1 MLGLIKNMKIA
12 KIMLSYIILAL
23 AVISTNGCDNE
34 KNTALPYVSKNT
46 NYLGLK
52 DSNGNVIKGIKP
64 PQKIVSLTLR
74 SDEILLDLAEPE
86 NIRALSKWADDPLIS
101 NVVEKAKNISRR
113 AVINE
118 EAIIELEPDLVVL
131 SQSQPYDLVHR
142 LRNMGIL
149 VYVCPLAKTVQDTK
163 DMILD
168 LGILLRR
175 EDEARKILAD
185 MNFVINDI
193 QKKADQIS
201 ESERVTVY
209 RFSVSGGN
217 GGKNSYYDDIC
228 RLAGVINTAGKMH
241 FRGTQLMP
249 KEQVVQMNPDVIF
262 LPTWDYS
269 GKIDLEEYKKE
280 IKKTLEDQKQE
291 DYDSTLKS
299 EAWQAVV
306 DNTTV
311 QKYSK
316 EQQEKIDEM
325 KNSLI
330 DSYKSYAQSQGTDY
344 ETYITSSGQYTVES
358 FEQKVEEAA
367 QESEKQTMIAEA
379 IADKE
384 KIKLDDKTYKKMLK
398 EYAKTYGFEDGD
410 AMEKAYSKDTLKE
423 AMLTDL
429 VKDWLVDNC
438 IQKTDN

>member
-1 MLGLIKNMKIA
+1 MCDNLKAMLGLIKNMKIA
-12 KIMLSYIILAL
+12 KIVLSYIILAL

-34 KNTALPYVSKNT
+34 KNIALPYVSKNT

-101 NVVEKAKNISRR
+101 NVVEKAKNVSRR

-280 IKKTLEDQKQE
+280 IINDPALQTVKAIQTESLYVIPDKHMLSSSQYMVECIKDI
-291 DYDSTLKS
+291 Y
-299 EAWQAVV
+299 EAC
-306 DNTTV
+306 
-311 QKYSK
+311 
-316 EQQEKIDEM
+316 
-325 KNSLI
+325 
-330 DSYKSYAQSQGTDY
+330 Y
-344 ETYITSSGQYTVES
+344 ER
-358 FEQKVEEAA
+358 
-367 QESEKQTMIAEA
+367 
-379 IADKE
+379 
-384 KIKLDDKTYKKMLK
+384 
-398 EYAKTYGFEDGD
+398 
-410 AMEKAYSKDTLKE
+410 
-423 AMLTDL
+423 
-429 VKDWLVDNC
+429 
-438 IQKTDN
+438 